1 MYIQSF
7 HKCIHYEYNYVL
19 VIVRQ
24 TGDHACIYVQMTL
37 VCAICYIKFIIILL
51 FPFSDTAPMGHH
63 ILCYPHLCYRLY
75 LYLANK
81 H

>member
-37 VCAICYIKFIIILL
+37 VCAICY
-51 FPFSDTAPMGHH
+51 
-63 ILCYPHLCYRLY
+63 
-75 LYLANK
+75 N
-81 H
+81 